1 MNKEELTELV
11 RKLTAS
17 DRDASLILEAV
28 EQCYEKKNSTE
39 EMSRETK
46 IENLEADGKFFI
58 IKDLKFSD
66 YFKDDEGKLVL
77 FDTFDRAWS
86 TCGMYEFP
94 HVLVCMVLRNS
105 IED

>member
-17 DRDASLILEAV
+17 ERDASLILDAIK
-28 EQCYEKKNSTE
+28 QCYEKKNTE
-39 EMSRETK
+39 EMSKETK
-46 IENLEADGKFFI
+46 MENLEADGKFFI

-66 YFKDDEGKLVL
+66 YFKDDENKLVL
-77 FDTFDRAWS
+77 FDTFDRAWT

-105 IED
+105 IEE